1 MTHRFNAVVFG
12 SALLCAT
19 WFAPLAQAQQ
29 GAPAAGTVQEELR
42 ALRQLIEQQSKQIDA
57 LTAQV
62 TRLGSEM
69 ERRGQVPP
77 SPATAVNTEE
87 TAPPA
92 TAAAAAPA
100 AKVVSPGTSEAPAAV
115 HIVVKGDSLDK
126 IAKQHSTTI
135 AELIKLNKITDP
147 KKLQIGQQINLP
159 PQAPASAQP
168 EKKEG
173 Q

>member
-12 SALLCAT
+12 TALLGAS
-19 WFAPLAQAQQ
+19 WFAPFAEAQQ
-29 GAPAAGTVQEELR
+29 GAPATGSVQDELR

-69 ERRGQVPP
+69 ERRGQVPAAP
-77 SPATAVNTEE
+77 STAVNTEE
-87 TAPPA
+87 PVP
-92 TAAAAAPA
+92 AAAPA
-100 AKVVSPGTSEAPAAV
+100 PKVVAPAGEAPAAV

-135 AELIKLNKITDP
+135 ADLMKLNKITDP

-159 PQAPASAQP
+159 PQAAPAAQP
-168 EKKEG
+168 EKKDG

>member
-1 MTHRFNAVVFG
+1 MTHRLNAVVFG
-12 SALLCAT
+12 TALLCAS
-19 WFAPLAQAQQ
+19 WFAPFAQAQQ
-29 GAPAAGTVQEELR
+29 GAPAAGSVQEELR

-77 SPATAVNTEE
+77 APSTAVNPEE
-87 TAPPA
+87 TAPAPP
-92 TAAAAAPA
+92 AAPA
-100 AKVVSPGTSEAPAAV
+100 PKVVAPAGEAPAAV

-135 AELIKLNKITDP
+135 ADLMKLNKITDP

-159 PQAPASAQP
+159 PQASPAAQP